1 MKRKL
6 MSILLCTAMTATTVA
21 GATTVLAEEEK
32 KDAGEK
38 EWEYKEAELT
48 FLIDPDTASAGYQA
62 VFDLCEEKTGI
73 HIETE
78 IRASGGD
85 GDNQVKTRLAS
96 GEMTDL
102 CGYNSG
108 SKLGELNPEENFID
122 ISGEEFA
129 QRLDDTYKTAVSAG
143 SDTAVY
149 GIPLTAT
156 MSGAI
161 LYNKEVYEENNLEI
175 PHTWDD
181 FLKNCDVLKEAGI
194 DAVVGS
200 LGDSWTIQVPYL
212 GDHYNVLAGEP
223 DFAEKFEAGET
234 KYATSEAGLKS
245 FQKLEDLQSY
255 FNEDYT
261 ATTYADACDKLVNG
275 EAGHYFILTQALS
288 SIYEL
293 YGDEVNKI
301 GLMGIPGDDPEN
313 HGLTVWE
320 PTSIYGNA
328 NSDKKEDILR
338 FMEFYTSD
346 EALDAFTE
354 AQKPDGPYCIKGY
367 ELPEDSY
374 DAVKQAQ
381 EYFDAGKVNVA
392 LEFQTAV
399 KGTNCEYI
407 CSELATGQT
416 TAEEAAQAYDDD
428 CKNRLRSLDWTGNKN
443 DETAVCS

>member
-1 MKRKL
+1 MKRKML
-6 MSILLCTAMTATTVA
+6 SVLLCAAMMGTTLA
-21 GATTVLAEEEK
+21 GATSVLAADD
-32 KDAGEK
+32 KDSDSK
-38 EWEYKEAELT
+38 WEYKEATLT
-48 FLIDPDTASAGYQA
+48 FLIDPDTASSGYQA
-62 VFDLCEEKTGI
+62 VFDLCEKETGI

-78 IRASGGD
+78 LRASGGD

-122 ISGEEFA
+122 ISEEEFA
-129 QRLDDTYKTAVSAG
+129 QRLDDTYKSAVSAG

-181 FLKNCDVLKEAGI
+181 FLKNCDALKEAGI

-428 CKNRLRSLDWTGNKN
+428 CKKQATQLGLDW
-443 DETAVCS
+443 E

>member
-6 MSILLCTAMTATTVA
+6 MSILLCTAMTATTVV

-428 CKNRLRSLDWTGNKN
+428 CKKQATQLGLDW
-443 DETAVCS
+443 E

>member
-6 MSILLCTAMTATTVA
+6 MSILLCTAMTATTVV

-181 FLKNCDVLKEAGI
+181 FLKNCDALKEAGI

-428 CKNRLRSLDWTGNKN
+428 CKKQATQLGLDW
-443 DETAVCS
+443 E

>member
-6 MSILLCTAMTATTVA
+6 VSVLLCAAMAATTMA
-21 GATTVLAEEEK
+21 GAVTVFAGEEG
-32 KDAGEK
+32 GEK

-48 FLIDPDTASAGYQA
+48 FLIDADTPSAGYQA

-78 IRASGGD
+78 LRVSGGD

-96 GEMTDL
+96 GDMTDL

-108 SKLGELNPEENFID
+108 AKLGELNPEENFID
-122 ISGEEFA
+122 ISGEAFA
-129 QRLDDTYKTAVSAG
+129 ERLDDTYKSAVSAG
-143 SDTAVY
+143 SDTAFY
-149 GIPLTAT
+149 GIPISAT

-161 LYNKEVYEENNLEI
+161 LYNKDLYEEHNLEV
-175 PHTWDD
+175 PHTWAD
-181 FLKNCDVLKEAGI
+181 FLKNCDVLKEAGV

-212 GDHYNVLAGEP
+212 GDHYNVLAAQP
-223 DFAEKFEAGET
+223 DFAEKFEAGEA
-234 KYATSEAGLKS
+234 KYATTEAGLAS
-245 FQKLEDLQSY
+245 FQKLADLQPY
-255 FNEDYT
+255 FNADYT

-301 GLMGIPGDDPEN
+301 GLMGVPGDNADN

-346 EALDAFTE
+346 EALDAFTA
-354 AQKPDGPYCIKGY
+354 AQKPDGPYAIKGY
-367 ELPEDSY
+367 ELPEDAY

-381 EYFDAGKVNVA
+381 EYFDAGKINVA
-392 LEFQTAV
+392 LEFQTGV

-407 CSELATGQT
+407 CSEVATGQS
-416 TAEEAAQAYDDD
+416 TAEEAAAAYDDD
-428 CKNRLRSLDWTGNKN
+428 CKKQATQLGFDWK
-443 DETAVCS
+443 

>member
-275 EAGHYFILTQALS
+275 EAGHYFILTQSLS

-428 CKNRLRSLDWTGNKN
+428 CKKQATQLGLDW
-443 DETAVCS
+443 E

>member
-6 MSILLCTAMTATTVA
+6 MSILLCTAMMATTVA

-48 FLIDPDTASAGYQA
+48 LLIDPDTATAGYQA

-428 CKNRLRSLDWTGNKN
+428 CKKQATQLGLDW
-443 DETAVCS
+443 E

>member
-129 QRLDDTYKTAVSAG
+129 QRLDDTYKSAVSAG

-181 FLKNCDVLKEAGI
+181 FLKNCDALKEAGI

-275 EAGHYFILTQALS
+275 EAGHYFILAQALS

-428 CKNRLRSLDWTGNKN
+428 CKKQATQLGLDW
-443 DETAVCS
+443 E

>member
-78 IRASGGD
+78 IRVSGGD

-428 CKNRLRSLDWTGNKN
+428 CKKQATQLGLDW
-443 DETAVCS
+443 E

>member
-212 GDHYNVLAGEP
+212 GDHYNVLAEEP

-293 YGDEVNKI
+293 YGDEINKI

-428 CKNRLRSLDWTGNKN
+428 CKKQATQLGLDW
-443 DETAVCS
+443 E

>member
-374 DAVKQAQ
+374 DAVKQAK

-428 CKNRLRSLDWTGNKN
+428 CKKQATQLGLDW
-443 DETAVCS
+443 E

>member
-181 FLKNCDVLKEAGI
+181 FLKNCDALKEAGI

-223 DFAEKFEAGET
+223 DFAEKFEAGEA

-428 CKNRLRSLDWTGNKN
+428 CKKQATQLGLDW
-443 DETAVCS
+443 E

>member
-62 VFDLCEEKTGI
+62 VFDLCEDKTGI

-78 IRASGGD
+78 ISASGGD

-428 CKNRLRSLDWTGNKN
+428 CKKQATQLGLDW
-443 DETAVCS
+443 E

>member
-1 MKRKL
+1 MCIRDR
-6 MSILLCTAMTATTVA
+6 
-21 GATTVLAEEEK
+21 ATTVLAEEEK

-428 CKNRLRSLDWTGNKN
+428 CKKQATQLGLDW
-443 DETAVCS
+443 E

>member
-122 ISGEEFA
+122 ISGEEFV

-181 FLKNCDVLKEAGI
+181 FLKNCDALKEAGI

-428 CKNRLRSLDWTGNKN
+428 CKKQATQLGLDW
-443 DETAVCS
+443 E

>member
-6 MSILLCTAMTATTVA
+6 MSILLCTAMTATTVV

-129 QRLDDTYKTAVSAG
+129 QRLDDTYKSAVSAG

-181 FLKNCDVLKEAGI
+181 FLKNCDALKEAGI

-301 GLMGIPGDDPEN
+301 GLMGIPGDNPEN

-428 CKNRLRSLDWTGNKN
+428 CKKQATQLGLDW
-443 DETAVCS
+443 E

>member
-1 MKRKL
+1 M
-6 MSILLCTAMTATTVA
+6 
-21 GATTVLAEEEK
+21 
-32 KDAGEK
+32 
-38 EWEYKEAELT
+38 
-48 FLIDPDTASAGYQA
+48 
-62 VFDLCEEKTGI
+62 
-73 HIETE
+73 
-78 IRASGGD
+78 
-85 GDNQVKTRLAS
+85 
-96 GEMTDL
+96 
-102 CGYNSG
+102 
-108 SKLGELNPEENFID
+108 
-122 ISGEEFA
+122 
-129 QRLDDTYKTAVSAG
+129 DDTYKTAVSAG

-181 FLKNCDVLKEAGI
+181 FLRNCDTLKEAGI

-223 DFAEKFEAGET
+223 DFAEKFELGET
-234 KYATSEAGLKS
+234 KYASSEAGLKS
-245 FQKLEDLQSY
+245 FQKLADLQQY

-416 TAEEAAQAYDDD
+416 TAEEAARAYDDD
-428 CKNRLRSLDWTGNKN
+428 CKKQATQLGLDW
-443 DETAVCS
+443 E

>member
-161 LYNKEVYEENNLEI
+161 FYNKEVYEENNLEI

-428 CKNRLRSLDWTGNKN
+428 CKKQATQLGLDW
-443 DETAVCS
+443 E

>member
-102 CGYNSG
+102 CGYNFG

-212 GDHYNVLAGEP
+212 GDHYNVLAGES

-428 CKNRLRSLDWTGNKN
+428 CKKQATQLGLDW
-443 DETAVCS
+443 E

>member
-156 MSGAI
+156 RSGAI

-428 CKNRLRSLDWTGNKN
+428 CKKQATQLGLDW
-443 DETAVCS
+443 E

>member
-1 MKRKL
+1 MKKKSVSL
-6 MSILLCTAMTATTVA
+6 LLCAAMAATMLTGTASVYA
-21 GATTVLAEEEK
+21 AEDEAA
-32 KDAGEK
+32 DGGK
-38 EWEYKEAELT
+38 EWEYKEAELS
-48 FLIDPDTASAGYQA
+48 FLIDPDTATAGYQA
-62 VFDLCEEKTGI
+62 VFDLLEEKTGI
-73 HIETE
+73 HVNVEL
-78 IRASGGD
+78 RSSGGD

-96 GEMTDL
+96 GDMTDL

-108 SKLGELNPEENFID
+108 AKLGELNPEENFID
-122 ISGEEFA
+122 ISGEAFA
-129 QRLDDTYKTAVSAG
+129 DRLDDTYKAAVSAG

-149 GIPLTAT
+149 GVPLTAT

-161 LYNKEVYEENNLEI
+161 LYNKEVYEANGLEV
-175 PHTWDD
+175 PHTWDE
-181 FLKNCDVLKEAGI
+181 FLANCKVIKEAGT
-194 DAVVGS
+194 DAVIAS

-212 GDHYNVLAGEP
+212 GDHYNVLAAEP
-223 DFAEKFEAGET
+223 DFAEKFEAGEA
-234 KYATSEAGLKS
+234 KYASTPAGVKS
-245 FQKLEDLQSY
+245 FQKLADLQEY

-275 EAGHYFILTQALS
+275 EGAHYFILTQALS

-293 YGDEVNKI
+293 YGDDVNKI

-346 EALDAFTE
+346 EALDAYT
-354 AQKPDGPYCIKGY
+354 AALKPDGPYCIKGY
-367 ELPEDSY
+367 ELPEDAY
-374 DAVKQAQ
+374 DAVKEAQ
-381 EYFDAGKVNVA
+381 KYFDDGKIDVA
-392 LEFQTAV
+392 LEFETAV

-407 CSELATGQT
+407 CSEVATGQT

-428 CKNRLRSLDWTGNKN
+428 CKKQATQLGLDWK
-443 DETAVCS
+443 

>member
-129 QRLDDTYKTAVSAG
+129 QRLDDTYKSAVSAG

-181 FLKNCDVLKEAGI
+181 FLKNCDALKDAGI

-428 CKNRLRSLDWTGNKN
+428 CKKQATQLGLDW
-443 DETAVCS
+443 E

>member
-62 VFDLCEEKTGI
+62 AFDLCEEKTGI

-428 CKNRLRSLDWTGNKN
+428 CKKQATQLGLDW
-443 DETAVCS
+443 E

>member
-129 QRLDDTYKTAVSAG
+129 QRLDDTYKSAVSAG

-181 FLKNCDVLKEAGI
+181 FLKNCDALKDAGI

-223 DFAEKFEAGET
+223 DFAEKFETGET

-428 CKNRLRSLDWTGNKN
+428 CKKQATQLGLDW
-443 DETAVCS
+443 E

>member
-6 MSILLCTAMTATTVA
+6 MSILLCTAMTATTVV

-175 PHTWDD
+175 PQTWDD

-428 CKNRLRSLDWTGNKN
+428 CKKQATQLGLDW
-443 DETAVCS
+443 E

>member
-6 MSILLCTAMTATTVA
+6 MSILLCTAMTATTVV

-129 QRLDDTYKTAVSAG
+129 QRLDDTYKSAVSAG

-175 PHTWDD
+175 HHTWDD
-181 FLKNCDVLKEAGI
+181 FLKNCDALKEAGI

-428 CKNRLRSLDWTGNKN
+428 CKKQATQLGLDW
-443 DETAVCS
+443 E

>member
-181 FLKNCDVLKEAGI
+181 FLKNCDALKDAGI

-428 CKNRLRSLDWTGNKN
+428 CKKQATQLGLDW
-443 DETAVCS
+443 E